1 MEKQVQGVWSSLKE
15 LTTVNTINQG
25 SSMNRLKIVCIGKQ
39 IELYVNNNPIEST
52 YPFWPIDHVVR
63 RTNIFINP
71 DLATVQRD
79 YYNPSFFP
87 LIMMILKKNLVG
99 YKSIFPSSISW
110 LHYKTLSEEIK
121 KIWGN
126 IELNNSMDMIREIYS
141 GKTDFRFFIVQK
153 MGMYVPLHQW
163 VACPETG
170 DILVSF
176 ADAENE
182 AHENPIFF
190 FNLFELLDSKPS
202 YDLKNR

>member
-1 MEKQVQGVWSSLKE
+1 
-15 LTTVNTINQG
+15 
-25 SSMNRLKIVCIGKQ
+25 
-39 IELYVNNNPIEST
+39 
-52 YPFWPIDHVVR
+52 
-63 RTNIFINP
+63 
-71 DLATVQRD
+71 
-79 YYNPSFFP
+79 
-87 LIMMILKKNLVG
+87 MMILKKNPVG
-99 YKSIFPSSISW
+99 YKSNFPSSISW

-153 MGMYVPLHQW
+153 MEVYVPIHQW

-170 DILVSF
+170 DMLVSF
-176 ADAENE
+176 ADTINE

-190 FNLFELLDSKPS
+190 FNLFDLLNAKPP